1 MLPPRAAPLLL
12 SFLSGLALASLF
24 FLLPPPAAEPS
35 PAEPG
40 NKSSTAEKL
49 PARAAGAGERAKAAE
64 SRRAKAAGRDKKAKK
79 SKPPKQNQLEPAAAA
94 TAPAAGLHAPFVAT
108 LVWSKF
114 LSCTLTNPSAAAKV
128 LGSPGLLV
136 YVSFAKDRSP
146 GAEPLSSAAVAAK
159 LSLLSSFLSSGRLHR
174 DPATSR
180 PCPLAESHATP
191 SLLLVPMS
199 SLTCRPKKN
208 DVQYHDQL
216 PAPLSGPLYRRLAA
230 LLGGALPGNVEFR
243 AGEFGE
249 KQMLRIDAGDGP
261 QVHAHTFS

>member
-24 FLLPPPAAEPS
+24 FLLPPPAAGLR

-40 NKSSTAEKL
+40 GEPGTKEKL
-49 PARAAGAGERAKAAE
+49 KARAAAAGERAKAAE
-64 SRRAKAAGRDKKAKK
+64 SRRAKAAGRDRKA
-79 SKPPKQNQLEPAAAA
+79 KPPKQNRLEPAAAA
-94 TAPAAGLHAPFVAT
+94 AAAAAGLHAPFVAT

-114 LSCTLTNPSAAAKV
+114 LSCTLTNPSAAARV

-146 GAEPLSSAAVAAK
+146 GAAPLSEAAVAAK
-159 LSLLSSFLSSGRLHR
+159 LSLLSSFLSSGKLHR
-174 DPATSR
+174 DPATSK
-180 PCPLAESHATP
+180 PCPLASSHATP

-199 SLTCRPKKN
+199 SLTCRPKKS

-216 PAPLSGPLYRRLAA
+216 PAPLSGPLYWRLAA

-261 QVHAHTFS
+261 QVHAHTFE

>member
-1 MLPPRAAPLLL
+1 V
-12 SFLSGLALASLF
+12 G
-24 FLLPPPAAEPS
+24 
-35 PAEPG
+35 
-40 NKSSTAEKL
+40 TAEKL
-49 PARAAGAGERAKAAE
+49 PARAAAAGERAAAAE
-64 SRRAKAAGRDKKAKK
+64 SRRAKAAGRDKKAK
-79 SKPPKQNQLEPAAAA
+79 PPKQKPAAAA
-94 TAPAAGLHAPFVAT
+94 AAPAAGLHAPFVAT

-114 LSCTLTNPSAAAKV
+114 LSCTLTNPSAPARV

-146 GAEPLSSAAVAAK
+146 GAAPLSEAAVAAK
-159 LSLLSSFLSSGRLHR
+159 LSLLSSFLSSGKLHR

-180 PCPLAESHATP
+180 PCPLAESHAAP

-199 SLTCRPKKN
+199 SLTCRPKKS